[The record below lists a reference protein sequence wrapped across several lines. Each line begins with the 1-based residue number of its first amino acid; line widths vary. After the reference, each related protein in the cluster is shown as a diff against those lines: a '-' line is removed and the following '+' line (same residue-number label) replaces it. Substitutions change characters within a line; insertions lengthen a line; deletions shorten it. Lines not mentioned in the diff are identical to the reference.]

1 MNKNILSA
9 AFLLGG
15 LFIGLSVSLAVIAP
29 RQAAAP
35 KYNNTLQQSIYT
47 PTMQPLLWEKNA
59 PHRAEW
65 SRHLFREIEK
75 NIDALDKASDMDYF
89 CPKYDSLDKQ
99 QKINVWAQLFAAMA
113 LYESNFQPTARYVE
127 PTRDID
133 PVTNGPVISEGLLQ
147 LGYSDKLYHGCNFN
161 WAADQR
167 YSETDSRRTILDPY
181 NNLSCGVIIMT
192 HQIQKYGSIVISH
205 GAYWA
210 VLKIGHR
217 NIKLEEIKKIINN
230 YDMCVK

>member
-1 MNKNILSA
+1 MSEINTGVIRTYHPNGQLKEKYFQNN
-9 AFLLGG
+9 G
-15 LFIGLSVSLAVIAP
+15 LKEGMYKAYH
-29 RQAAAP
+29 Q
-35 KYNNTLQQSIYT
+35 NG
-47 PTMQPLLWEKNA
+47 
-59 PHRAEW
+59 
-65 SRHLFREIEK
+65 HLFREIEK
-75 NIDALDKASDMDYF
+75 NIDILDKASDMDYF
-89 CPKYDSLDKQ
+89 CPNYDSLEKY
-99 QKINVWAQLFAAMA
+99 QKINVWAQLFAAMSY
-113 LYESNFQPTARYVE
+113 YESAFQPTARFVE

-133 PVTNGPVISEGLLQ
+133 PVTNGPIISEGLLQ

-161 WAADQR
+161 WVADQR

-217 NIKLEEIKKIINN
+217 NIKLEEIKKIIKWNS
-230 YDMCVK
+230 YTVFQKVSKLSQKIY